1 MIKENPFYIL
11 EATTRDN
18 RQKIVDLAEEKS
30 FELDEELCQKAR
42 SDLTIPRNRILAE
55 LNWFP
60 GVSPRKVELLISQ
73 LKASDKDLY
82 LINGIPILA
91 KINIFIELLNDN
103 HLKFS
108 DNELKEIIISV
119 VYDFENLDIEEIIRD
134 INEDRTISGFP
145 EINDYDLVNNHLS
158 EKKRSCV
165 KLILKRLNSLD
176 TAKLIDMI
184 TRIVDEETA
193 NGETQASSMI
203 EDLID
208 DYKLHTQDF
217 LEQEFEKIKKLIEVI
232 REKADE
238 GENNIS
244 SLVDKLLTITRNWDN
259 VAQPIQLSMKSRG
272 LDEPLSN
279 QVAKEIRSLGIDLY
293 NSYGYLELS
302 KRISEVLK
310 ELFAELPEVLEIVE
324 NDINTL
330 EDLFYKEQEAKHKE
344 QELEESLNYSV
355 EIGIIMKDKLSISS
369 KNITWKNKTYPLDTI
384 SRMAWGATRNSVNG
398 IPTGTIY
405 SITFGDTKST
415 STVETRR
422 SSVYEEVIDRLWKT
436 AGMVILTKMLNDFKN
451 GQKLTFNNVTIWD
464 DGVTLVKPG
473 GWFSSDEKKKFGW
486 SEVQI
491 YSSNGS
497 LVIESTKEKKFVTA
511 IAYQGTFNVHFLEQ
525 LIRMKFKDGK
535 ARKLS
540 DLLENKD

>member
-11 EATTRDN
+11 QVTTRDN

-82 LINGIPILA
+82 LIDGIPILA

-103 HLKFS
+103 HLQFS
-108 DNELKEIIISV
+108 DNELKEIILSV
-119 VYDFENLDIEEIIRD
+119 VDDFENLDIKEIIRD

-184 TRIVDEETA
+184 TKIVDEETA

-272 LDEPLSN
+272 LDEPLSS
-279 QVAKEIRSLGIDLY
+279 QVAREVRSLGVDLY
-293 NSYGYLELS
+293 NDHGYLELS
-302 KRISEVLK
+302 KRISEILK

-330 EDLFYKEQEAKHKE
+330 EDLFYKKQEAKHKE
-344 QELEESLNYSV
+344 QQLEESLNYSV

-398 IPTGTIY
+398 IPTGTTY

-451 GQKLTFNNVTIWD
+451 GQKLTFNNATIWD
-464 DGVTLVKPG
+464 DGVTLVKTG

-511 IAYQGTFNVHFLEQ
+511 IAYQGIFNVHFLEQ
-525 LIRMKFKDGK
+525 LIRMKFKDGN

-540 DLLENKD
+540 DLLEK